1 MNNARIKTMLSM
13 LGALGALQAI
23 PARAQTAA
31 ADGPDATHQPAPA
44 ASASAGDLNEIIVT
58 ARRVEERAQDVPISM
73 TLFNQQQLNNNNVV
87 ESQDLAALTPSLSAE
102 NNFGAENTTFSL
114 RGFTQDIGT
123 QPTVGVYF
131 ADVVAPRGAASEIPI
146 GDGAGPGSFFD
157 LQNVQVLK
165 GPQGTLFGRNTT
177 GGAILLVPQKPTAI
191 QEGYAEVSFGDYN
204 MKRIQAVENLPLSD
218 TARFRIG
225 VDRMDRDGYT
235 NNNTGIGPDYFEG
248 VDYLAVRASLV
259 VDLSPDIEN
268 YQIFSY
274 THSDTTGTDQKLVAC
289 DPGNPFFGSL
299 ACPALARQQGT
310 GFYTVQN
317 LVPDPY
323 TRMTQFQFINTTTW
337 RASDLITVKNIASY
351 AQLKEDLNDMLFG
364 AAFNLADLSSVVS
377 GFLHA
382 PITLPSTQ
390 IGFAEAVSLPNGDT
404 ANEST
409 MVEELQLQGR
419 TPNGRLNG
427 QGGVYVEESD
437 PLAATGSQSPVLI
450 SCSNLA
456 DFRCTD
462 SSILGIGSV
471 SYSAATTYFHNFGV
485 YGQGTY
491 TLTDQLKLTGGLR
504 YTMDSTETR
513 GQLANYSFPTPN
525 TPVRNCTI
533 PASDASNCNV
543 SYIQSGHAPTWLID
557 LEYTPV
563 EDVLNYIKYTRGYRA
578 GGVSLTSPTGYNTYQ
593 PEKVD
598 TYEVGFKTAFHG
610 AVSGSFD
617 IAAFYNDFTHQQLQL
632 NLTATELGVSPG
644 EATFNAGKSR
654 IYGIEVGG
662 SISPFTGFTLSGDY
676 TYLNTELQSIAAITT
691 PPGSPFIVQAPI
703 KPGDP
708 LTLSPKNKYSVTG
721 TYTLPVDDTV
731 GRISASLNFTHTDKQ
746 LANYVDALYPGIPSV
761 HALSTLAARNL
772 LNANLNWINIGGS
785 HVDLALFGTN
795 LTRQQYYT
803 WVAGTI
809 QSVGFETAQLGQ
821 PRMFGVRVRY
831 SW

>member
-1 MNNARIKTMLSM
+1 MNNAWIKTKICMLS
-13 LGALGALQAI
+13 ALGVLQAMT
-23 PARAQTAA
+23 ARAQTA
-31 ADGPDATHQPAPA
+31 GN
-44 ASASAGDLNEIIVT
+44 DLNEIIVT

-73 TLFNQQQLNNNNVV
+73 TLFNQQQLSNNNVV

-131 ADVVAPRGAASEIPI
+131 ADVVAPRGAANEIPI

-177 GGAILLVPQKPTAI
+177 GGAILLVPQKPTST
-191 QEGYAEVSFGDYN
+191 QEGYAEVSLGDYN
-204 MKRIQAVENLPLSD
+204 LKRIQAVENLPLSD
-218 TARFRIG
+218 NARFRIG

-235 NNNTGIGPDYFEG
+235 NNDTGTGPRHFEG
-248 VDYLAVRASLV
+248 VDYLAIRASLV
-259 VDLSPDIEN
+259 VDLSPELEN

-274 THSDTTGTDQKLVAC
+274 TLSDTTGTDQKLVAC
-289 DPGNPFFGSL
+289 DPSNPFFGSL

-317 LVPDPY
+317 LIPDPY

-337 RASDLITVKNIASY
+337 HASDLITVKNIASY
-351 AQLKEDLNDMLFG
+351 AQLKEDLSDMLFG
-364 AAFNLADLSSVVS
+364 AAFNLADLSPLVA

-382 PITLPSTQ
+382 PINLPSTQ

-409 MVEELQLQGR
+409 MVEEFQLQGR
-419 TPNGRLNG
+419 TPGGRLKG

-450 SCSNLA
+450 TCTNLA

-513 GQLANYSFPTPN
+513 GQLANYGFPTPN
-525 TPVRNCTI
+525 TPVRKCTI
-533 PASDASNCNV
+533 PASDNNDCNV
-543 SYIQSGHAPTWLID
+543 SYVQSGHAPTWLID

-563 EDVLNYIKYTRGYRA
+563 EDVLNYLKYTRGYRA

-598 TYEVGFKTAFHG
+598 TYEVGFKTTFHG
-610 AVSGSFD
+610 AVSGTFD

-632 NLTATELGVSPG
+632 NLTPTELGVSPG

-662 SISPFTGFTLSGDY
+662 SISAFTGFTLSGGY

-708 LTLSPKNKYSVTG
+708 LTLSPKNKYSLTG
-721 TYTLPVDDTV
+721 TYRLPLSDAV
-731 GRISASLNFTHTDKQ
+731 GRIAASLNFTHTDKQ
-746 LANYVDALYPGIPSV
+746 LANYVDALYPGIPSAY
-761 HALSTLAARNL
+761 ALSTLAARNL
-772 LNANLNWINIGGS
+772 LNADLNWNNIAGS
-785 HVDLALFGTN
+785 QVDLALFGTN
-795 LTRQQYYT
+795 LTNQQYYT